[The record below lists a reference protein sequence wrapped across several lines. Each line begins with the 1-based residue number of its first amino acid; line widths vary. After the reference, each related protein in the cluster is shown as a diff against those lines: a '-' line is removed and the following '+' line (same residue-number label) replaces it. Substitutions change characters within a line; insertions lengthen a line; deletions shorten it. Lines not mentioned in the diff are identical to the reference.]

1 MALPLKAKY
10 PNISEWFHAVQER
23 DGHTCRICGAV
34 DVNAHHILP
43 RSYFPQKE
51 RELNNGVTLYRR
63 CHCLA
68 HRNWFGSTGGHKYS
82 CTRAASELSLR
93 DKSNDNHV
101 LIARLVVGD
110 AVNSILSYE
119 KKGDVVSA
127 NSLRDD
133 IDRLCALLQ
142 CQPGDLVEY
151 EEVKPDA

>member
-1 MALPLKAKY
+1 MV
-10 PNISEWFHAVQER
+10 S
-23 DGHTCRICGAV
+23 CGARKRRTYMPDWWSSWRKRAPHSSPFLFSAKGARV
-34 DVNAHHILP
+34 EHRCYLMPPVSLP
-43 RSYFPQKE
+43 CSSKLVR
-51 RELNNGVTLYRR
+51 LNRR
-63 CHCLA
+63 A
-68 HRNWFGSTGGHKYS
+68 QIS

-151 EEVKPDA
+151 KEVKPDA

>member
-1 MALPLKAKY
+1 M
-10 PNISEWFHAVQER
+10 
-23 DGHTCRICGAV
+23 
-34 DVNAHHILP
+34 
-43 RSYFPQKE
+43 
-51 RELNNGVTLYRR
+51 
-63 CHCLA
+63 
-68 HRNWFGSTGGHKYS
+68 
-82 CTRAASELSLR
+82 
-93 DKSNDNHV
+93 
-101 LIARLVVGD
+101 VVGD

>member
-10 PNISEWFHAVQER
+10 PNISEWSHAVQER

-34 DVNAHHILP
+34 GVNAHHILP
-43 RSYFPQKE
+43 RSYF
-51 RELNNGVTLYRR
+51 
-63 CHCLA
+63 A

>member
-1 MALPLKAKY
+1 MPDLWSSWRKRTPH
-10 PNISEWFHAVQER
+10 SS
-23 DGHTCRICGAV
+23 
-34 DVNAHHILP
+34 

-51 RELNNGVTLYRR
+51 RELNNGVTLCRW
-63 CHCLA
+63 CHYLA

-142 CQPGDLVEY
+142 CHPGNLVEY

>member
-1 MALPLKAKY
+1 M
-10 PNISEWFHAVQER
+10 
-23 DGHTCRICGAV
+23 
-34 DVNAHHILP
+34 
-43 RSYFPQKE
+43 
-51 RELNNGVTLYRR
+51 NNGVALCRR
-63 CHCLA
+63 CHYLA
-68 HRNWFGSTGGHKYS
+68 HRNWFGSTSGHKYS

-101 LIARLVVGD
+101 LIAWLVVGD